1 MADTGG
7 SKRSRRKA
15 RETPRHEAC
24 ERDAALTRRER
35 DAAGGPVSDPCA
47 ALPGVSVVIPCLN
60 EEASIAQV
68 IAAARAGL
76 AALGSGGEVIVVDN
90 GSTDRSVAIARDAG
104 ARILV
109 ETHRGYGSALRRGF
123 AAARHEILL
132 MGDGDLTY
140 DFAKLGD
147 LVRPIFDG
155 EAQFVI
161 GNRMGNILP
170 GAMSPLHRYIG
181 NPILSGLLRLMF
193 HDRRVKD
200 AHCGLR
206 AISRDAYRRLRC
218 VTTGMEFAS
227 EMVVRAIQTGVA
239 IAQRDIVYHPRIGD
253 SKLQSFRD
261 GWRHLRF
268 LILHSPTPLLLLPG
282 ALCGVLGL
290 LLALPMAFGPVVVGG
305 RNIDIHFMIM
315 AGLLHIVGMQI
326 VTAGLLAK
334 SYAHLSG
341 LRHDEFIARLYA
353 WFTFERMFLG
363 AAAVALVGGV
373 LAGAV
378 VFEWVSSGFGDLNR
392 ARLLFFALLLL
403 VDGVQLGLASYLF
416 SIMALPRH
424 IDALT
429 TENENTGIADL

>member
-1 MADTGG
+1 MSRTWFSLVAGFE
-7 SKRSRRKA
+7 RSG
-15 RETPRHEAC
+15 EPPP
-24 ERDAALTRRER
+24 
-35 DAAGGPVSDPCA
+35 AGPP

-60 EEASIAQV
+60 EEASIGQV

-76 AALGSGGEVIVVDN
+76 KALGTDGEVIVVDN
-90 GSTDRSVAIARDAG
+90 GSTDRSIEVARQAG
-104 ARILV
+104 ARLLV
-109 ETHRGYGSALRRGF
+109 EAHRGYGSALRRGF

-140 DFAKLGD
+140 DFEKLGD
-147 LVRPIFDG
+147 LVRPILAG

-161 GNRMGNILP
+161 GNRMGHILP
-170 GAMSPLHRYIG
+170 GAMPPLHRYVG
-181 NPILSGLLRLMF
+181 NPLLSGLLRLMF
-193 HDRRVKD
+193 HDRRVRD

-227 EMVVRAIQTGVA
+227 EMVVRAIQSGVA

-253 SKLQSFRD
+253 SKLNSFRD

-268 LILHSPTPLLLLPG
+268 LILHSPTMMLLLPG
-282 ALCGVLGL
+282 AVCWVLGL
-290 LLALPMAFGPVVVGG
+290 ALGLPVTFRPVGVGG
-305 RNIDIHFMIM
+305 GDGADLRLMVA

-326 VTAGLLAK
+326 LTTGLLAK

-341 LRHDEFIARLYA
+341 LRHDEFIARLYR
-353 WFTFERMFLG
+353 WFTFERTFLG
-363 AAAVALVGGV
+363 GALVALAGVALAAAVHFGWVPGGPGSLSRV
-373 LAGAV
+373 
-378 VFEWVSSGFGDLNR
+378 
-392 ARLLFFALLLL
+392 RLLAFAVLLL

-429 TENENTGIADL
+429 AENENTGIADL

>member
-1 MADTGG
+1 MHAAYEQHAGM
-7 SKRSRRKA
+7 SRD
-15 RETPRHEAC
+15 
-24 ERDAALTRRER
+24 ERDAA
-35 DAAGGPVSDPCA
+35 DGPFSAAAP

-68 IAAARAGL
+68 IAAAREGI
-76 AALGSGGEVIVVDN
+76 AAIGTAGEVIVVDN
-90 GSTDRSVAIARDAG
+90 GSTDRSVEIAQRSG
-104 ARILV
+104 ARILT
-109 ETHRGYGSALRRGF
+109 EKHRGYGAALRKGF
-123 AAARHEILL
+123 ADARHEIVV

-140 DFAKLGD
+140 DFAKIGD
-147 LVRPIFDG
+147 LVRPILEG

-161 GNRMGNILP
+161 GNRMGNIRP
-170 GAMSPLHRYIG
+170 GAMSPLHRYVG

-206 AISRDAYRRLRC
+206 AIRRDTYRELRC

-227 EMVVRAIQTGVA
+227 EMVVRAIHNGVA
-239 IAQRDIVYHPRIGD
+239 IAQRDIVYYPRIGD
-253 SKLQSFRD
+253 SKLESFRD

-268 LILHSPTPLLLLPG
+268 LVLHSPTMLLLLPG
-282 ALCGVLGL
+282 AVCWVLGL
-290 LLALPMAFGPVVVGG
+290 LLTLPMTFGPVVVGG

-315 AGLLHIVGMQI
+315 VGLLHIVGIQV

-341 LRHDEFIARLYA
+341 LRHDEFIARLYR
-353 WFTFERMFLG
+353 WFTFERAVFG
-363 AAAVALVGGV
+363 AVALALVGCV
-373 LAGAV
+373 LAGTV
-378 VFEWVSSGFGDLNR
+378 ILEWVLSGFGTLDR

-429 TENENTGIADL
+429 AENEDTGIADV

>member
-1 MADTGG
+1 MTQED
-7 SKRSRRKA
+7 RSTK
-15 RETPRHEAC
+15 
-24 ERDAALTRRER
+24 
-35 DAAGGPVSDPCA
+35 SDCA

-68 IAAARAGL
+68 IEAARAGI
-76 AALGSGGEVIVVDN
+76 AALGTGGEIIVVDN
-90 GSTDRSVAIARDAG
+90 GSSDRSVEIAGRAG
-104 ARILV
+104 ARIV
-109 ETHRGYGSALRRGF
+109 IEAHRGYGSALRRGF
-123 AAARHEILL
+123 AEARHEILV

-147 LVRPIFDG
+147 LVRPILDG

-170 GAMSPLHRYIG
+170 GAMPPLHRYLG

-206 AISRDAYRRLRC
+206 AISRDVYRRLRC

-227 EMVVRAIQTGVA
+227 EMVVRAIQTGVV
-239 IAQRDIVYHPRIGD
+239 IAQREIVYHPRIGD

-268 LILHSPTPLLLLPG
+268 LVLHSPTMLLLLPG
-282 ALCGVLGL
+282 AVCGVLGL
-290 LLALPMAFGPVVVGG
+290 LLALPIAFGPIVIDG

-315 AGLLHIVGMQI
+315 AGLLHIVGVQI
-326 VTAGLLAK
+326 VTIGLLAK

-341 LRHDEFIARLYA
+341 LRHDEFIAGLYR
-353 WFTFERMFLG
+353 WFTFEKTFFSATLL
-363 AAAVALVGGV
+363 ALVGC
-373 LAGAV
+373 LIAGAV
-378 VFEWVSSGFGDLNR
+378 ILEWVLSGFGNLNR
-392 ARLLFFALLLL
+392 ARVLFFALLLVL
-403 VDGVQLGLASYLF
+403 DGVQFGLASYLF

-429 TENENTGIADL
+429 SETESTGIADL

>member
-1 MADTGG
+1 MSTD
-7 SKRSRRKA
+7 SN
-15 RETPRHEAC
+15 
-24 ERDAALTRRER
+24 
-35 DAAGGPVSDPCA
+35 

-60 EEASIAQV
+60 EEASIGQA
-68 IAAARAGL
+68 IDAANAGI
-76 AALGSGGEVIVVDN
+76 AALGVAGEVIVVDN
-90 GSTDRSVAIARDAG
+90 GSTDRSVAVAARAG
-104 ARILV
+104 ARILE

-140 DFAKLGD
+140 DFSRLGD
-147 LVRPIFDG
+147 LVRPILDG

-193 HDRRVKD
+193 RDRRVHD

-206 AISRDAYRRLRC
+206 AITRDAYRGLRC

-227 EMVVRAIQTGVA
+227 EMVVRAIHTGIT

-253 SKLQSFRD
+253 SKLHSFRD

-268 LILHSPTPLLLLPG
+268 LILHSPTLLLLLPG
-282 ALCGVLGL
+282 TICWVLGL
-290 LLALPMAFGPVVVGG
+290 LLALPMAFGPVVFAG

-315 AGLLHIVGMQI
+315 AGLLHIVAIQI
-326 VTAGLLAK
+326 VTTGLLAK

-341 LRHDEFIARLYA
+341 LRHDEFIARLYR
-353 WFTFERMFLG
+353 WFTFERTFLG
-363 AAAVALVGGV
+363 GAAVALAGCL
-373 LAGAV
+373 LAGMV
-378 VFEWVSSGFGDLNR
+378 VLEWVLSGFGSLNR
-392 ARLLFFALLLL
+392 ARMLFFALLLL
-403 VDGVQLGLASYLF
+403 VDGVQLGLASYIF

-424 IDALT
+424 IDVLT
-429 TENENTGIADL
+429 TENERTGIADL

>member
-1 MADTGG
+1 MEPED
-7 SKRSRRKA
+7 
-15 RETPRHEAC
+15 RHK
-24 ERDAALTRRER
+24 
-35 DAAGGPVSDPCA
+35 AAGPFSAAGA

-60 EEASIAQV
+60 EEASIALV
-68 IAAARAGL
+68 VEAARAGI
-76 AALGSGGEVIVVDN
+76 AALGIDGEVVVVDN
-90 GSTDRSVAIARDAG
+90 GSTDRSAEIATRAG
-104 ARILV
+104 ARLLT
-109 ETHRGYGSALRRGF
+109 ETHRGYGAALRRGF
-123 AAARHEILL
+123 AEARHEIVV

-140 DFAKLGD
+140 DFSKIGD
-147 LVRPIFDG
+147 LVRPILAG

-170 GAMSPLHRYIG
+170 GAMPPLHRYVG

-206 AISRDAYRRLRC
+206 AIRRDTYRELRC

-227 EMVVRAIQTGVA
+227 EMVVRAIHNGVA

-253 SKLQSFRD
+253 SKLNSFRD

-268 LILHSPTPLLLLPG
+268 LVLHSPTVLLLLPG

-290 LLALPMAFGPVVVGG
+290 LLAMPMAFGPVVVGG

-315 AGLLHIVGMQI
+315 AGLLHIVGIQI
-326 VTAGLLAK
+326 VTTGLLAK

-341 LRHDEFIARLYA
+341 LRHDEFIARLYR
-353 WFTFERMFLG
+353 WFTFEKTVLG
-363 AAAVALVGGV
+363 AAAIALVGCF
-373 LAGAV
+373 LAGSV
-378 VFEWVSSGFGDLNR
+378 VFEWVRSGFGNLNR

-403 VDGVQLGLASYLF
+403 VDGVQLGLASYVF

-424 IDALT
+424 IDTLAP
-429 TENENTGIADL
+429 ENENTGIADV

>member
-1 MADTGG
+1 MAQ
-7 SKRSRRKA
+7 
-15 RETPRHEAC
+15 
-24 ERDAALTRRER
+24 
-35 DAAGGPVSDPCA
+35 AGDSQTNPAFSGACA
-47 ALPGVSVVIPCLN
+47 ALSGVSVVIPCLN

-68 IAAARAGL
+68 VAAARAGIT
-76 AALGSGGEVIVVDN
+76 ALGADGEIIVVDN
-90 GSTDRSVAIARDAG
+90 GSHDRSVEIAQRAG
-104 ARILV
+104 ARILT
-109 ETHRGYGSALRRGF
+109 ETHRGYGAALRKGF
-123 AAARHEILL
+123 ANARHEIVV

-140 DFAKLGD
+140 DFSKIGD
-147 LVRPIFDG
+147 LVRPILDG

-170 GAMSPLHRYIG
+170 GAMSPLHRYVG

-206 AISRDAYRRLRC
+206 AIRRDTYRELRC

-227 EMVVRAIQTGVA
+227 EMVVRAIHNGVA

-253 SKLQSFRD
+253 SKLESFRD

-268 LILHSPTPLLLLPG
+268 LVLHSPTMLLLLPG
-282 ALCGVLGL
+282 AVCWVLGL
-290 LLALPMAFGPVVVGG
+290 LLAMPMAFGPVVVGG

-315 AGLLHIVGMQI
+315 AGLLHIVGIQI
-326 VTAGLLAK
+326 VTTGLLAK

-341 LRHDEFIARLYA
+341 LRHDEFIAHLYR
-353 WFTFERMFLG
+353 WFTFERTIFG
-363 AAAVALVGGV
+363 AAVITLLGCL
-373 LAGAV
+373 LAGV
-378 VFEWVSSGFGDLNR
+378 VTFEWVASGFGSLNR

-424 IDALT
+424 IDSLT
-429 TENENTGIADL
+429 PETENTGIADV